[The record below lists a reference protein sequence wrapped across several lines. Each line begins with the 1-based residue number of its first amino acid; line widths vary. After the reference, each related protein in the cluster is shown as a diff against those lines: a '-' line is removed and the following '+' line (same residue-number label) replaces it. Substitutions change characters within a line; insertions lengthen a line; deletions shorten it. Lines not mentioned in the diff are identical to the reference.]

1 MRLKFFLHF
10 LLPEIMGKKRYR
22 KILVWSRIQ
31 VLQRKE
37 EILMGF
43 QGRGVSNLHQ
53 P

>member
-1 MRLKFFLHF
+1 MRLKFFLYL

-37 EILMGF
+37 EILMG
-43 QGRGVSNLHQ
+43 VSRKGCE
-53 P
+53 